1 MVYHCVA
8 AGCSNTTGGNITLH
22 KFPSDKGK
30 RAKWIQQV
38 QRTRA
43 QWTATQYSFLCSEH
57 FTQDCFEVESL
68 LASSFGLKKK
78 RRLKPDAIPTIFHRV
93 PAAAVQTREAQKR
106 PSSTSVTGESLPKKK
121 RGAVEKRERA
131 RVRNRLYINE
141 IHRS

>member
-1 MVYHCVA
+1 M
-8 AGCSNTTGGNITLH
+8 H

-38 QRTRA
+38 QRTRV

-78 RRLKPDAIPTIFHRV
+78 RRLKPDVIPTIFHRV

>member
-1 MVYHCVA
+1 M
-8 AGCSNTTGGNITLH
+8 H

-38 QRTRA
+38 QRTRV
-43 QWTATQYSFLCSEH
+43 QWTATQYSFLSSEH

-78 RRLKPDAIPTIFHRV
+78 RRLKPDVIPTIFHRV

-106 PSSTSVTGESLPKKK
+106 PSSTSVTGESLLKK
-121 RGAVEKRERA
+121 EKESCRKERK
-131 RVRNRLYINE
+131 
-141 IHRS
+141 S